1 MSATREGLEAQL
13 FTGCCLRH
21 HSFQGCK
28 YRAGDRWIFKAS
40 NYFGDYA
47 RGKADDHDSDSGEE
61 EEETQGEEFKN
72 DAMMLTSYSD

>member
-1 MSATREGLEAQL
+1 MQGSDG
-13 FTGCCLRH
+13 FLRP
-21 HSFQGCK
+21 
-28 YRAGDRWIFKAS
+28 RIT
-40 NYFGDYA
+40 GDYA